1 MFKMKKSF
9 ALVVSLVLVLTVT
22 VGTTLA
28 YLFTESGPVENI
40 FQPSSVTTEV
50 IESFNGSG
58 AKTNVKIK
66 NTGDTDAWIRATYIV
81 TWQDSEGNV
90 YGKQP
95 VEGVDY
101 EIRGEASEWISSKD
115 GFCYYSTPV
124 AHDKET
130 SALIES
136 IQPKGEAPAGYSLC
150 VEIIGSGIQSK
161 PASVF
166 AAAWNPADVSVS
178 SDGTSVE
185 QMN

>member
-1 MFKMKKSF
+1 MFKKKSL
-9 ALVVSLVLVLTVT
+9 ALVVSLALLLTVT

-28 YLFTESGPVENI
+28 FLTTSSSPVANI
-40 FQPSSVTTEV
+40 FNPSTVTTTVVEDLD
-50 IESFNGSG
+50 G
-58 AKTNVKIK
+58 NVKKDVRIR
-66 NTGDTDAWIRATYIV
+66 NTGDTDAWIRAAVVV

-95 VEGVDY
+95 VEGEDY

-124 AHDKET
+124 APGEET
-130 SALIES
+130 SVLIES

-161 PASVF
+161 PVSVF